1 MNLVTSKWVFT
12 VKYKLD
18 GSIDRFKARLVARG
32 FSQQYGIDFHETFAP
47 TMRADALRILLAIIA
62 LEDLEAHQ
70 VDVNNAFTE
79 AKLKETIYME
89 PPPGM
94 DVPDGHVL
102 QVCQSLYGLKQAAR
116 DWYDLC
122 TSVLREMGFDPL
134 VSEPCVFRNKKTGM
148 FIGLYVDDLVIAA
161 KTLR

>member
-1 MNLVTSKWVFT
+1 
-12 VKYKLD
+12 
-18 GSIDRFKARLVARG
+18 
-32 FSQQYGIDFHETFAP
+32 
-47 TMRADALRILLAIIA
+47 
-62 LEDLEAHQ
+62 
-70 VDVNNAFTE
+70 
-79 AKLKETIYME
+79 
-89 PPPGM
+89 M

-161 KTLR
+161 KTLRENQDFKTAFGKRFRIKDLGEISRVLGIRIERDRKTRTIYLDQSAHVEQFLQQFGMSEKGKRTVSIP